1 MNNEYEDNDA
11 KGRHHTWVTSKM
23 LAEAYIEGE
32 AGGSGFDFDPE
43 SCDLASRGDLSTAFM
58 DVFYR
63 EEDDRF
69 IVVCEDKDG
78 GQKWAV
84 EIKIN
89 GESSLSPT

>member
-1 MNNEYEDNDA
+1 MNNKSGDNDA

-23 LAEAYIEGE
+23 LAEAYSEGE

-43 SCDLASRGDLSTAFM
+43 SCDLPSRGDLSTAFM

-63 EEDDRF
+63 EDDDRF
-69 IVVCEDKDG
+69 IVVCADKDS

-84 EIKIN
+84 EIKTN
-89 GESSLSPT
+89 ADSSLSPA